1 MKHYFLLLVLLV
13 AGCGSGEFQITNV
26 SGTVTFDDEPLVGAE
41 VVFAPMGEADAIDV
55 GPVSVGTTD
64 AEGRYSLTTIRGQ
77 KGAVVT
83 KHRVSVGLKDIS
95 RSEVARRLDEEYA
108 KKPRMSEG
116 EFLALER
123 KIRQSMRKELGPLKS
138 IPENGS
144 GPPARSRINSSP
156 RRCTRSCV
164 YSGAPP
170 APPLLATS
178 VVAPES

>member
-123 KIRQSMRKELGPLKS
+123 KIRQSMRKELWTSEIDPRERLWPTGEITNQFL
-138 IPENGS
+138 
-144 GPPARSRINSSP
+144 ASSLHQIV
-156 RRCTRSCV
+156 RVLGCTASASAV
-164 YSGAPP
+164 GH
-170 APPLLATS
+170 
-178 VVAPES
+178 